1 MNTIILVFQSYFFL
15 NLQNLLLSLTFS
27 HSELRIWFISK
38 IINHC
43 CRTISIASFSVPP
56 ILFHK
61 FLFTPLLFH
70 ILSRLLFT
78 YPLFSI
84 FRGKSELFR
93 IFYSRFSL
101 FGFKYSFLWFSGDHL
116 AKTLVFRALYRSSL
130 NYILALVHFVY

>member
-1 MNTIILVFQSYFFL
+1 MNIVILVFQSYLFL
-15 NLQNLLLSLTFS
+15 NLYNLLLDLTFS
-27 HSELRIWFISK
+27 HSEFCMWFISK
-38 IINHC
+38 IIYHC
-43 CRTISIASFSVPP
+43 YKTISIVPFNVPP

-70 ILSRLLFT
+70 ILSRSLFT